1 LLSLWDPKLV
11 EEALNFIE
19 EHKVTSV
26 SCDESIKNNSN
37 YHVSPFKRIASQIN
51 FDLQSPDTED
61 LYTPESPK
69 SLRNLMKFGAKGI
82 QEEHDIASNEDQQ
95 QFIVFPESKGEM
107 DNYQADIK
115 HVSGTQINLI
125 KYIKIHNSYKKKC
138 TILMI
143 LGSKKN
149 SLVIESSN
157 GGGMRTGQFLDT
169 FSMCNS
175 PSANYYKPTEE
186 PEPWELTQL
195 NIEASIMCLVSKV
208 KFLCGRCNSPAVRLR
223 VQRNNSFCSNTASTN
238 QVIMFGHF

>member
-69 SLRNLMKFGAKGI
+69 SLRNLMKFDVKRI
-82 QEEHDIASNEDQQ
+82 QEEHDISSNEDQQ

-107 DNYQADIK
+107 DNYQADIN
-115 HVSGTQINLI
+115 HISG
-125 KYIKIHNSYKKKC
+125 
-138 TILMI
+138 M
-143 LGSKKN
+143 
-149 SLVIESSN
+149 
-157 GGGMRTGQFLDT
+157 
-169 FSMCNS
+169 
-175 PSANYYKPTEE
+175 
-186 PEPWELTQL
+186 
-195 NIEASIMCLVSKV
+195 
-208 KFLCGRCNSPAVRLR
+208 
-223 VQRNNSFCSNTASTN
+223 
-238 QVIMFGHF
+238 